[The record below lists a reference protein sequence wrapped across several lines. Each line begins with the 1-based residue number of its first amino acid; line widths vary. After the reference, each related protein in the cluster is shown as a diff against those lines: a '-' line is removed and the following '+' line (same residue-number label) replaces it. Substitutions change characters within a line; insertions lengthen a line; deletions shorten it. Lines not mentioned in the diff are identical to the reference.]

1 MSPTPS
7 AEHPTLCDT
16 LRRQITGRHEDI
28 RAAFGEIFGQI
39 PSRVARGTG
48 DNHTRYEQLKRDLA
62 QAHGAD
68 LMAYARNKDDF
79 VNEVLGVRDKTEAP
93 LVGAPQRP

>member
-1 MSPTPS
+1 MCCSSRSGSASKSLWRELHLTEPTS
-7 AEHPTLCDT
+7 LLWRRRIAFRDA
-16 LRRQITGRHEDI
+16 LRC
-28 RAAFGEIFGQI
+28 RADHR
-39 PSRVARGTG
+39 S
-48 DNHTRYEQLKRDLA
+48 RYEQLKRDLA

-93 LVGAPQRP
+93 SVSVPQRP